1 MSSTS
6 SISVAMRTAVSGLS
20 VNQTALTTTSN
31 NIANANTVGYTQK
44 KVNLETVMLDGQG
57 AGVRVADITRNVN
70 EFLLRDV
77 RAQTSFLADV
87 TVQSDYF
94 SATQDMFGNPESD
107 SSVAARLTSLANR
120 LQALTIEPSSN
131 NEQIGVVNGALSA
144 TRQLN
149 EMVQNIQALRDEAD
163 DSISTAVTNINLLL
177 ENIAELNGQ
186 ITRNVALNLPAG
198 DMQDQRDQA
207 VVKLANYMDISYF
220 TRPTGAIVVF
230 SGSGRTMVDHTAAT
244 FSYTP
249 ASVMSP
255 TTTYPGGG
263 IDGIELD
270 GVDVTT
276 EFRSGQ
282 IKGLIDMRD
291 TELPNLNS
299 ELDRLATVLRDQIN
313 AVHND
318 GVALPPPNTLTG
330 TRLFSAPATD
340 TVNATGTVR
349 IAVLNADGTISGTPF
364 DFSLDDLATVV
375 GGNPTVN
382 EIRDAINGT
391 YALSVPPIP
400 GLVGATASVNA
411 DGALVID
418 ADTAGQGIAINEG
431 TSTEA
436 TTGFGFSHF
445 FGLNDFFVGSTVG
458 GLAHNITVRSDIV
471 ADAQLVARGQLSEA
485 VLVNGDTGLT
495 VGDSSIVARMAN
507 IFTTDL
513 SFTAAGGLPSA
524 TTTLSGY
531 GATIL
536 ANNATHAAD
545 ADETMKFRGTVLTEV
560 QNKLDSGSGV
570 NMDEEMANLI
580 LFQNAYAASARVIT
594 TLSEVMRMLTDMV

>member
-1 MSSTS
+1 MTSTS
-6 SISVAMRTAVSGLS
+6 SISVAMHTAVSGLS

-44 KVNLETVMLDGQG
+44 TVHLESVLLDGQG
-57 AGVRVADITRNVN
+57 AGVRVAGITRNVN

-77 RAQTSFLADV
+77 RAQTSFLAEL
-87 TVQSDYF
+87 TVRSEYF
-94 SATQDMFGNPESD
+94 SSTQDMFGKPESE
-107 SSVAARLTSLANR
+107 SSIAARLTSLANH
-120 LQALTIEPSSN
+120 LQALTVEPASN
-131 NEQIGVVNGALSA
+131 NEQIGVVNAALTA

-149 EMVQNIQALRDEAD
+149 EMAQNIQILRDEAD
-163 DSISTAVTNINLLL
+163 DGISTAVTSINLLL

-186 ITRNVALNLPAG
+186 ITRNVSVNLPTG

-207 VVKLANYMDISYF
+207 VIKLAGYMDISYF

-230 SGSGRTMVDHTAAT
+230 SGSGRTLVDHTAAT

-249 ASVMSP
+249 TSVMGATS
-255 TTTYPGGG
+255 TYPGS
-263 IDGIELD
+263 IDGIKVD

-291 TELPNLNS
+291 TELPNLNG
-299 ELDRLATVLRDQIN
+299 ELDRLATMLSNEIN

-330 TRLFSAPATD
+330 TRTFSAPATD
-340 TVNATGTVR
+340 TVNITGIVR
-349 IAVLNADGTISGTPF
+349 IAVLNADGTVAGTPI
-364 DFSLDDLATVV
+364 DLNLADLATVV

-382 EIRDAINGT
+382 QVRDAINGS

-400 GLVGATASVNA
+400 GLTGATASVNA

-418 ADTAGQGIAINEG
+418 ANTAGQSIAINEG

-436 TTGFGFSHF
+436 TTGFGFSHY
-445 FGLNDFFVGSTVG
+445 FGLNDFFVGSTIG
-458 GLAHNITVRSDIV
+458 GLARNITVRSDIV
-471 ADAQLVARGQLSEA
+471 ANAQLVARGQLSEA
-485 VLVNGDTGLT
+485 VLANGDTGLT
-495 VGDSSIVARMAN
+495 VGDSSIVARMADV
-507 IFTTDL
+507 FSQDL
-513 SFTAAGGLPSA
+513 SFAAAGGLPAAS
-524 TTTLSGY
+524 TSLSGY
-531 GATIL
+531 GANIL
-536 ANNATHAAD
+536 ANNATLAAD
-545 ADETMKFRGTVLTEV
+545 SDEMTQFRGTVLAEV
-560 QNKLDSGSGV
+560 QNKLDSASGV

-594 TLSEVMRMLTDMV
+594 TLSEVMRMLTEIV